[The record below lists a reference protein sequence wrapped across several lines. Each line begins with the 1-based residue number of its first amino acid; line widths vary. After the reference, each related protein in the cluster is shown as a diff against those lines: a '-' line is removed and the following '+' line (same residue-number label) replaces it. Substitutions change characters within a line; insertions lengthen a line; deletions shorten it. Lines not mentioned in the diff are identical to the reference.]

1 MDAIRKDLAE
11 LEKTYL
17 DREQYNQRRREKRLE
32 SELSRDK
39 SRFLTSR
46 TLGGYVNGLQQPSTP
61 HQMSPSPYQQ
71 QQQQQQPPSVMP
83 VHPQPPPAPK
93 MDSGYSSNSGLHAP
107 PPRAPMPLYQQQQHQ
122 HQQQQQQHQ
131 HGMQDSS
138 ASHHLFNHNS
148 SSLGDKK
155 MGHMM
160 AEASKQQQQQQP
172 SSNSSNSHNSADS
185 DDRNTAKPP
194 IGAPQQQHQHQDSS
208 SGDGF
213 PRVSSIDSFSCLFPR
228 VASIENFQFSNMHGN
243 HAMSFGGNHGS
254 SSNFGDSLHSSQ
266 HHGSM
271 EHGDMSKSMSIG
283 DGLNSY
289 FPRIQSLEQLS
300 NLLQEHAP
308 ASPKVKDE
316 QRGSLK
322 QPTKEKP
329 SLDLSDDQSSTSSSS
344 SRDNGDADLQR
355 RLSPNSQGP
364 PKPVDLSN
372 QMQIPKPL
380 HKMPRSSS
388 GIFPRVP
395 SMDKLP
401 RVPSMDKLPRIPSMD
416 KLPRVPS
423 MDKLPRV
430 PSMDRMSRV
439 HSNSDIIS
447 RLGSSDH
454 HLGSF
459 PSFSNLSGLSSCVSY
474 DKLNTLGN
482 AGGINGG
489 IFRAGG
495 FPRNSSIEDIL
506 SLVANSESGS
516 GITGSHLQLSA
527 LAAVAGEE
535 SAANDRKRRL
545 ESSSSTSSGPPRP
558 HDSTLQLPDGKK
570 SKLSV

>member
-1 MDAIRKDLAE
+1 
-11 LEKTYL
+11 
-17 DREQYNQRRREKRLE
+17 
-32 SELSRDK
+32 
-39 SRFLTSR
+39 
-46 TLGGYVNGLQQPSTP
+46 
-61 HQMSPSPYQQ
+61 
-71 QQQQQQPPSVMP
+71 MP
-83 VHPQPPPAPK
+83 VHAQPPPAPK
-93 MDSGYSSNSGLHAP
+93 MDSGYPSNSGLHAP
-107 PPRAPMPLYQQQQHQ
+107 PPRASMPSYQHQ
-122 HQQQQQQHQ
+122 HQQQ

-138 ASHHLFNHNS
+138 AASHHLFNHNS
-148 SSLGDKK
+148 SLGDKK
-155 MGHMM
+155 VGNMM
-160 AEASKQQQQQQP
+160 ANTSKPQQQQQQS
-172 SSNSSNSHNSADS
+172 SSNSNNSHSSVDS
-185 DDRNTAKPP
+185 DDRNATKPP
-194 IGAPQQQHQHQDSS
+194 IGAPQQHQHQESS

-243 HAMSFGGNHGS
+243 HSMSFGGNPGN

-266 HHGSM
+266 QHGSM
-271 EHGDMSKSMSIG
+271 DHGDMTKSMSIG

-308 ASPKVKDE
+308 ASPKVKEE

-322 QPTKEKP
+322 QQTKEKL
-329 SLDLSDDQSSTSSSS
+329 SLDLNDDQSSSSSTS
-344 SRDNGDADLQR
+344 SRDNGDADMQR
-355 RLSPNSQGP
+355 RLSPNGQGP
-364 PKPVDLSN
+364 PKPVDLGN

-401 RVPSMDKLPRIPSMD
+401 RVPSTDKLPRIPSMD

-447 RLGSSDH
+447 RLGSSEH
-454 HLGSF
+454 NLGSF

-482 AGGINGG
+482 AGGNTAGG
-489 IFRAGG
+489 VFRAGG

-545 ESSSSTSSGPPRP
+545 ESSTSTSAGPPRP
-558 HDSTLQLPDGKK
+558 HDASLQLPDGKK